1 VSKRGAWL
9 MGLPIWVEFEWLR
22 VKIDVPKRTP
32 ALAMSIAG
40 RLRKETALGTSRWSR
55 PPGR

>member
-1 VSKRGAWL
+1 
-9 MGLPIWVEFEWLR
+9 MGLPIWVAFEWLR
-22 VKIDVPKRTP
+22 VKIDVPNRTL

-40 RLRKETALGTSRWSR
+40 RHRKETSLRTSRWSN

>member
-1 VSKRGAWL
+1 